1 MKLSRGFQVELV
13 LVGKPTWVKF
23 IGKARLMVAEEKH
36 SRGFVYRFEV
46 WDELTVVRLVG
57 RVAASIIQINVE
69 VFYALV
75 CFEAKAVIYFHAV
88 VSSTLIGMH
97 GHGAVTAASKQRCQA
112 GRFRVDKLNIRGIPL
127 EIGHGIAR

>member
-1 MKLSRGFQVELV
+1 MNANGPFVIRRIVVAVILHGDVEQELGSTTAAFLEV
-13 LVGKPTWVKF
+13 LNK
-23 IGKARLMVAEEKH
+23 
-36 SRGFVYRFEV
+36 
-46 WDELTVVRLVG
+46 LTVVRLVG

-97 GHGAVTAASKQRCQA
+97 GHGAVTAASKQRC
-112 GRFRVDKLNIRGIPL
+112 
-127 EIGHGIAR
+127 

>member
-1 MKLSRGFQVELV
+1 MNANRPFVIRRIVAALILHGDVKQELGSTAAVFLEV
-13 LVGKPTWVKF
+13 LNK
-23 IGKARLMVAEEKH
+23 
-36 SRGFVYRFEV
+36 
-46 WDELTVVRLVG
+46 LTVVRLVG

-75 CFEAKAVIYFHAV
+75 YLEAKAVIYFHAV

-97 GHGAVTAASKQRCQA
+97 GHGAVTSKQRRQA
-112 GRFRVDKLNIRGIPL
+112 GRFRVYKLNIRDIPL

>member
-1 MKLSRGFQVELV
+1 MILHGDVEQELGSTTAAFLEV
-13 LVGKPTWVKF
+13 LNK
-23 IGKARLMVAEEKH
+23 
-36 SRGFVYRFEV
+36 
-46 WDELTVVRLVG
+46 LTVVRLVG

-69 VFYALV
+69 IFYALV
-75 CFEAKAVIYFHAV
+75 CFETKAVVYLHTI
-88 VSSTLIGMH
+88 VSSAFIGMH